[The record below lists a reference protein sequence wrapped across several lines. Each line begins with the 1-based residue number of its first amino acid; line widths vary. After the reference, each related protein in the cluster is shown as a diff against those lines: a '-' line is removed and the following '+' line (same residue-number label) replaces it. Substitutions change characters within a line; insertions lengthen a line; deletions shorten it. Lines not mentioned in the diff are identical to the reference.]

1 MFLNILLRIHHVS
14 DSKCFWFEEAINVW
28 VSRKVTKCIRAARAK
43 VFLSKNCL
51 KERSER
57 KCICSKETPLRV
69 GEFRSSRAVSIWRLQ
84 SCAAFIVARWGVSHF
99 TGRVDM
105 AIAKLRSFH
114 LQIAKLDDSFF
125 PKDDYLGVLK
135 SIVCA
140 GVRVCVCVCVSACEW
155 LSHCRRRD
163 GTVGR
168 GGGVFGGGG
177 GGKIVKKSPIL
188 FQVLFQVLF
197 FF

>member
-1 MFLNILLRIHHVS
+1 MFLNIFLRIHHVS

-43 VFLSKNCL
+43 VFLSKTCL

-125 PKDDYLGVLK
+125 PKDDNLGVLK

-140 GVRVCVCVCVSACEW
+140 AVCVCMRGCECMW
-155 LSHCRRRD
+155 VWVHARR
-163 GTVGR
+163 GEGGR
-168 GGGVFGGGG
+168 CWRVRAG
-177 GGKIVKKSPIL
+177 PDL
-188 FQVLFQVLF
+188 
-197 FF
+197 